1 MHYTAL
7 RADLVVPYYREL
19 TARSLPVTASP
30 SDARRE
36 ESGRDR
42 PAMTSDFE
50 ARTHQFRAALG
61 TFATGV
67 TIVTTRNRA
76 GEDIGLT
83 ANSFN
88 SVSLDP
94 PMVLWSLARKSLSLP
109 AFLESGHFAVH
120 VLAATQ
126 EDLSVTF
133 ATRGADKFAGLA
145 VTRGAGGI
153 PLLPG
158 CSAVFQCRTAFNYEG
173 GDHVIF
179 VGEVQEFDHFD
190 RAPLVF
196 HSGRYAVAVE
206 KTPSAVPAS
215 REDAEPDSSFS
226 QDFLIYL
233 LQRAHFQLFLALR
246 RDLERHGLSEDQWFV
261 LSILGI
267 SDNRSVAEL
276 DRLLWYTGRRV
287 THELLASLAAGG
299 FACLHGTGTYG
310 PNAHVRL
317 TELGRRVVLQ
327 LVAVAK
333 ATESDAERNLG
344 YGETQ
349 QLKKALRDII
359 RETDP
364 GSPPLLSPR
373 DPK

>member
-1 MHYTAL
+1 MA
-7 RADLVVPYYREL
+7 P
-19 TARSLPVTASP
+19 
-30 SDARRE
+30 
-36 ESGRDR
+36 
-42 PAMTSDFE
+42 DFQ
-50 ARTHQFRAALG
+50 ARTRQFRAALG
-61 TFATGV
+61 SFATGV
-67 TIVTTRNRA
+67 TIVTTRSAA

-109 AFLESGHFAVH
+109 AFLESGYFAVH
-120 VLAATQ
+120 VLAAAQ

-133 ATRGADKFAGLA
+133 ATRGADKFAGLS

-158 CSAVFQCRTAFNYEG
+158 CSALFQCKTAFNYEG

-179 VGEVQEFDHFD
+179 VGEVQEFEHFN

-206 KTPSAVPAS
+206 KPASTAPQS
-215 REDAEPDSSFS
+215 REDTEPDSSFS

-233 LQRAHFQLFLALR
+233 LERAHFQLLLSLR

-267 SDNRSVAEL
+267 SDNRTIADL

-287 THELLASLAAGG
+287 TYELVASLTTGG
-299 FACLHGTGTYG
+299 FARLHGIYDPHARVT
-310 PNAHVRL
+310 L
-317 TELGRRVVLQ
+317 TDVGKRVVLE

-333 ATESDAERNLG
+333 AAESDAERSLG

-349 QLKKALRDII
+349 LLKKALRGII
-359 RETDP
+359 SETDP
-364 GSPPLLSPR
+364 GSPPLLRPHF
-373 DPK
+373 PE

>member
-1 MHYTAL
+1 MTA
-7 RADLVVPYYREL
+7 
-19 TARSLPVTASP
+19 
-30 SDARRE
+30 
-36 ESGRDR
+36 
-42 PAMTSDFE
+42 DFQ
-50 ARTHQFRAALG
+50 ARTRQFRAALG
-61 TFATGV
+61 SFATGV

-109 AFLESGHFAVH
+109 AFLESGYFAVH
-120 VLAATQ
+120 VLAASQ

-145 VTRGAGGI
+145 LGRGAGDI
-153 PLLPG
+153 PLIPG
-158 CSAVFQCRTAFNYEG
+158 CSALFQCKTAFNYEG
-173 GDHVIF
+173 GDHVIL
-179 VGEVQEFDHFD
+179 VGEVQEFEHFE

-196 HSGRYAVAVE
+196 HSGRYAVTVE
-206 KTPSAVPAS
+206 KPAAAAPAS
-215 REDAEPDSSFS
+215 RDDSEPGSSFS

-233 LQRAHFQLFLALR
+233 LERAHFQLFLSLR

-267 SDNRSVAEL
+267 SDNRTVAEL

-287 THELLASLAAGG
+287 TYELLASLTASG
-299 FACLHGTGTYG
+299 FA
-310 PNAHVRL
+310 RL
-317 TELGRRVVLQ
+317 QGSYDPHARVTLTDNGKRVVLE

-333 ATESDAERNLG
+333 AAESDAERNLG

-349 QLKKALRDII
+349 LLKKALRGII

-364 GSPPLLSPR
+364 GPPPLQAPHF
-373 DPK
+373 PE